1 MIVANPEIFL
11 PAVCACLLMN
21 VASSEI
27 SLLRICSMPSVDD
40 CGQFWDLPASSL
52 CMPINACGQ
61 FWDLPAKNMFCYLV
75 WERFWP
81 FLCSCCKRLFVL
93 CHVDC
98 FHVKCFHSYK
108 GKPVYIG
115 WPAVFI
121 HHICRVGQN
130 RIYTPYMTVY
140 LVISLPKI
148 PYVPYI
154 YGSGQPYVYDF
165 LLACWAHN
173 LLVKL

>member
-1 MIVANPEIFL
+1 MQCYAHCLVIEYGFVQPTGQARMHVCVGLARTIYKRSIYDIV
-11 PAVCACLLMN
+11 
-21 VASSEI
+21 
-27 SLLRICSMPSVDD
+27 
-40 CGQFWDLPASSL
+40 G
-52 CMPINACGQ
+52 
-61 FWDLPAKNMFCYLV
+61 
-75 WERFWP
+75 
-81 FLCSCCKRLFVL
+81 
-93 CHVDC
+93 
-98 FHVKCFHSYK
+98 K
-108 GKPVYIG
+108 GITKYTVMYG
-115 WPAVFI
+115 V
-121 HHICRVGQN
+121 HICRVGQN